1 MAWAWGGMFLIAL
14 ILWLEVRRRQ
24 LKDYTREDSS
34 KRLRL
39 HTRVVK
45 ALISILAAIVTHILL
60 FTFLSGRTTC
70 AVTLGA
76 EDIDPQVGRCVMRIW
91 NGFKITYP
99 GAFFAGTQVQVPHPG
114 GAPVMDTWNQFLS
127 PPFLIPAVAGFFVGL
142 ILWAAWARSGR

>member
-1 MAWAWGGMFLIAL
+1 MFLIAL

-60 FTFLSGRTTC
+60 FTFLSGRNH
-70 AVTLGA
+70 L
-76 EDIDPQVGRCVMRIW
+76 
-91 NGFKITYP
+91 
-99 GAFFAGTQVQVPHPG
+99 
-114 GAPVMDTWNQFLS
+114 
-127 PPFLIPAVAGFFVGL
+127 
-142 ILWAAWARSGR
+142 